1 MSTTVNDLLI
11 EQSENIS
18 SLKRVLVN
26 FKKLAKPNVTL
37 AKTRGRLA
45 TAAEIWGACRSLHVK
60 LLQMATPEQK
70 KALSYFEKDEFLAAE
85 DVYNDV
91 ADLLHET
98 ISRFT
103 PTQIALN
110 DRSLDS
116 SVREPNNHCFQ
127 LPRIT
132 LPKFA
137 GKLTDW
143 ENFRNIFESLV
154 ANNDALSNS
163 QKFHY
168 LKTSVT
174 GDASLLINN
183 LKISDANYESAWQLL
198 TNEYDDKQ
206 ALIYSHLHA
215 FFNFPVMRSENVSD
229 LRKLRDTVSASL
241 AALNNLGRPV
251 EQWDDVLIYIIT
263 QKFSAKTRTEW
274 NLKRTKRDELPTY
287 QELSEFLTLR
297 IRGLSDFSDASTD
310 AGSAKHDKPRS
321 SVNSVTVAK
330 CICCSGEH
338 PVARC
343 ETFIKK
349 SASQRCAFARQH
361 KICFNC
367 LKPGHFPTKCPSKFR
382 CRQCSRMHHT
392 LLHSAYYGAS
402 VSTEAS
408 AATTSESASSVSND
422 SLVPPKVPP
431 VASVQTVPP
440 SLDRPPNVLLATAWV
455 DLHTEEGRCLKVRAL
470 LDQGSTFSFI
480 SESLSQALR
489 TKRQRAN
496 LQIKCFG
503 EKFTGTAKSRLTLRL
518 TPRSKADPSFPLE
531 AYVYQRITS
540 YAASQ
545 VQPFETW
552 PHLQGLSFADP
563 DPSSHH
569 QIHLLIGADLYG
581 SLLLRD
587 IRQGPIGTPTAQLTA
602 LGWVLSGPTTSRSTA
617 SAEASVLN
625 CVSNQ
630 DIHLLLQK
638 FWEEEEI
645 PHPLPLTEEEER
657 CEAHF
662 VANHYRNSQGRY
674 TVRLPFKH
682 DLPIEIGDSLS
693 ITTSLYYKM
702 ESRLR
707 RQPELQAQYNE
718 FLKEYRALGHMTK
731 VEDSEH
737 SEFKPVY
744 ISHHPVLRDSSCTTN
759 LRVVFNASCN
769 TSNNSSLN
777 DHLLIGPRLQQDL
790 PAILLRWRQ
799 WRLVYTADIAQMF
812 RQILVHPSDTD
823 FQRILWRSSADSP
836 IERYRLL
843 TVTYG
848 LAPAP
853 YLAMRVLRQ
862 LSIDEGALYPAA
874 VSILRESFYVDDALF
889 GADDEASLIE
899 ARIQLV
905 EILRKGGFQLRK
917 WASNSLSLLQGLS
930 AHQPEV
936 KNHLLVKEDTLKVL
950 GLSWHSQDD
959 SFQFV
964 VTPPKTVNPTKRSI
978 LSFTAKL
985 YDPLGWAAPFVVTSK
1000 ILLQELWLL
1009 KYDWDTP
1016 LPDELRE
1023 RWESYSRDL
1032 QSLNLVRIPRWT
1044 GKHCENLALEIH
1056 GFADASNRAYAGVI
1070 YIRVIHA
1077 PTRFQI
1083 SLLAAKTKVAPIK
1096 TVSIPRLELN
1106 AVVLLSRLIKWTLT
1120 ALALPPIPVYGWTDS
1135 TIALAWLRQH
1145 PSKWNTY
1152 VANRVSEV
1160 QTTLASARWNHV
1172 PSGDNPA
1179 DCASRGLSASELVV
1193 HPLWWTGPRWLHQPP
1208 TSWPTLDIS
1217 TPFDSTTELQV
1228 STERKKYVTLHV
1240 QESAEWELPRKFS
1253 RWTKL
1258 IRVTAYVYRF
1268 VLRTRGKGDSRHDLP
1283 AFLSADELRKAEIFW
1298 FNYLQRK
1305 FFERELRSLKNK
1317 RTLPHSSPL
1326 RGLNPFLG
1334 TDCLIRLGG
1343 RLKNSALGYDERHP
1357 IILPKHHITNLLIA
1371 QAHTVTLHGGV
1382 QLVLRTLRQRFWL
1395 LSGRNSV
1402 KAHLRKCVI
1411 CARHS
1416 ARLSTQ
1422 YMGDL
1427 PAARVTPSAPFT
1439 HCGVDYAGPLH
1450 VTPFVGRGQR
1460 ARKVYIALFVCLATK
1475 AIHLEMVEDYSTPS
1489 FLAAFHRFASRRGSP
1504 RHLYS
1509 DNGTNFRGADSELT
1523 RHFASVIGD
1532 PDLQSAIAND
1542 GVAWHFIPSAA
1553 PHFGGLWEAGVKS
1566 FKTHLKRAVGS
1577 HTLSRAE
1584 LATLLCKIEAC
1595 LNSRPIAALSDD
1607 PSDVSALTPG
1617 HFLIGRP
1624 LVAVPEESTL
1634 AIDASRR
1641 SRWQNVHAML
1651 ETVWR
1656 AWSQDYLHSIQQRHK
1671 WRKHMPDLA
1680 TGDLVIIKNPLLPPS
1695 KWDLARVTQTH
1706 PGSDGHVRV
1715 VTVRTAQSTL
1725 KRPITQVCRLPV
1737 DDHLDKSNTL
1747 SNEV

>member
-1 MSTTVNDLLI
+1 
-11 EQSENIS
+11 
-18 SLKRVLVN
+18 
-26 FKKLAKPNVTL
+26 
-37 AKTRGRLA
+37 
-45 TAAEIWGACRSLHVK
+45 
-60 LLQMATPEQK
+60 
-70 KALSYFEKDEFLAAE
+70 
-85 DVYNDV
+85 
-91 ADLLHET
+91 
-98 ISRFT
+98 
-103 PTQIALN
+103 
-110 DRSLDS
+110 
-116 SVREPNNHCFQ
+116 
-127 LPRIT
+127 
-132 LPKFA
+132 
-137 GKLTDW
+137 
-143 ENFRNIFESLV
+143 
-154 ANNDALSNS
+154 
-163 QKFHY
+163 
-168 LKTSVT
+168 
-174 GDASLLINN
+174 
-183 LKISDANYESAWQLL
+183 
-198 TNEYDDKQ
+198 
-206 ALIYSHLHA
+206 
-215 FFNFPVMRSENVSD
+215 
-229 LRKLRDTVSASL
+229 
-241 AALNNLGRPV
+241 
-251 EQWDDVLIYIIT
+251 
-263 QKFSAKTRTEW
+263 
-274 NLKRTKRDELPTY
+274 
-287 QELSEFLTLR
+287 
-297 IRGLSDFSDASTD
+297 
-310 AGSAKHDKPRS
+310 
-321 SVNSVTVAK
+321 
-330 CICCSGEH
+330 
-338 PVARC
+338 
-343 ETFIKK
+343 
-349 SASQRCAFARQH
+349 
-361 KICFNC
+361 
-367 LKPGHFPTKCPSKFR
+367 
-382 CRQCSRMHHT
+382 MHHT

-1016 LPDELRE
+1016 LPD
-1023 RWESYSRDL
+1023 
-1032 QSLNLVRIPRWT
+1032 I
-1044 GKHCENLALEIH
+1044 
-1056 GFADASNRAYAGVI
+1056 
-1070 YIRVIHA
+1070 
-1077 PTRFQI
+1077 
-1083 SLLAAKTKVAPIK
+1083 
-1096 TVSIPRLELN
+1096 
-1106 AVVLLSRLIKWTLT
+1106 
-1120 ALALPPIPVYGWTDS
+1120 
-1135 TIALAWLRQH
+1135 
-1145 PSKWNTY
+1145 
-1152 VANRVSEV
+1152 
-1160 QTTLASARWNHV
+1160 
-1172 PSGDNPA
+1172 
-1179 DCASRGLSASELVV
+1179 
-1193 HPLWWTGPRWLHQPP
+1193 
-1208 TSWPTLDIS
+1208 
-1217 TPFDSTTELQV
+1217 
-1228 STERKKYVTLHV
+1228 
-1240 QESAEWELPRKFS
+1240 
-1253 RWTKL
+1253 
-1258 IRVTAYVYRF
+1258 
-1268 VLRTRGKGDSRHDLP
+1268 
-1283 AFLSADELRKAEIFW
+1283 
-1298 FNYLQRK
+1298 
-1305 FFERELRSLKNK
+1305 
-1317 RTLPHSSPL
+1317 
-1326 RGLNPFLG
+1326 
-1334 TDCLIRLGG
+1334 
-1343 RLKNSALGYDERHP
+1343 
-1357 IILPKHHITNLLIA
+1357 
-1371 QAHTVTLHGGV
+1371 
-1382 QLVLRTLRQRFWL
+1382 
-1395 LSGRNSV
+1395 
-1402 KAHLRKCVI
+1402 
-1411 CARHS
+1411 
-1416 ARLSTQ
+1416 
-1422 YMGDL
+1422 
-1427 PAARVTPSAPFT
+1427 
-1439 HCGVDYAGPLH
+1439 
-1450 VTPFVGRGQR
+1450 
-1460 ARKVYIALFVCLATK
+1460 
-1475 AIHLEMVEDYSTPS
+1475 
-1489 FLAAFHRFASRRGSP
+1489 
-1504 RHLYS
+1504 
-1509 DNGTNFRGADSELT
+1509 
-1523 RHFASVIGD
+1523 
-1532 PDLQSAIAND
+1532 
-1542 GVAWHFIPSAA
+1542 
-1553 PHFGGLWEAGVKS
+1553 
-1566 FKTHLKRAVGS
+1566 
-1577 HTLSRAE
+1577 
-1584 LATLLCKIEAC
+1584 
-1595 LNSRPIAALSDD
+1595 
-1607 PSDVSALTPG
+1607 
-1617 HFLIGRP
+1617 
-1624 LVAVPEESTL
+1624 
-1634 AIDASRR
+1634 
-1641 SRWQNVHAML
+1641 
-1651 ETVWR
+1651 
-1656 AWSQDYLHSIQQRHK
+1656 
-1671 WRKHMPDLA
+1671 
-1680 TGDLVIIKNPLLPPS
+1680 
-1695 KWDLARVTQTH
+1695 
-1706 PGSDGHVRV
+1706 
-1715 VTVRTAQSTL
+1715 
-1725 KRPITQVCRLPV
+1725 
-1737 DDHLDKSNTL
+1737 
-1747 SNEV
+1747 